1 MDRATTGAVA
11 LRVLVLAGAFQS
23 QAHQDGLEE
32 QANCALAVVVKAES
46 ILVLDELADV
56 ARENCGEEGSC
67 AASPELLVTA

>member
-1 MDRATTGAVA
+1 M
-11 LRVLVLAGAFQS
+11 LVLAGAFQS

-56 ARENCGEEGSC
+56 ARENCGEEGSR

>member
-1 MDRATTGAVA
+1 MDSATTGAVA
-11 LRVLVLAGAFQS
+11 LLVLAGAFQS
-23 QAHQDGLEE
+23 QAYQDGLEE

-56 ARENCGEEGSC
+56 ARENRGEEGSC